1 MYQKI
6 ALVSLIATTVLG
18 CAPLKKASTERQVVV
33 TIDDSLLLHLVRSE
47 LERSIVEVQQTIVE
61 FYPPQPIPQEPP
73 TEKED
78 GVAVVS
84 PIVVT
89 APQGAVRRIVKTEIR
104 NETENKSSTD
114 SLSHSR
120 INTAARCDEQ
130 SSLEESPNTSGSSW
144 LKWCA
149 GCLALLLLIIAI
161 LKFK

>member
-1 MYQKI
+1 MYRQVI
-6 ALVSLIATTVLG
+6 TLTLATATLG
-18 CAPLKKASTERQVVV
+18 CSPLKNVQTERH
-33 TIDDSLLLHLVRSE
+33 IDVAIADSTLTRLIRSE
-47 LERSIVEVQQTIVE
+47 LERSITTLTQTEVE
-61 FYPPQPIPQEPP
+61 FYPPQPEEPIAKPGKSPEAVAPRRTTPQR
-73 TEKED
+73 
-78 GVAVVS
+78 
-84 PIVVT
+84 
-89 APQGAVRRIVKTEIR
+89 GAVKRITQTELV
-104 NETENKSSTD
+104 NGTESKSNTD

>member
-1 MYQKI
+1 M
-6 ALVSLIATTVLG
+6 LATTLG
-18 CAPLKKASTERQVVV
+18 CSPLKKAQHERHVDVVIADSTLTR
-33 TIDDSLLLHLVRSE
+33 LVRSE
-47 LERSIVEVQQTIVE
+47 LERTMTTLNQTVVE
-61 FYPPQPIPQEPP
+61 FYPPQPEQPKEPSKD
-73 TEKED
+73 KEQKA
-78 GVAVVS
+78 VAT
-84 PIVVT
+84 PPP
-89 APQGAVRRIVKTEIR
+89 APRPRGAVKRIVKTEVV
-104 NETENKSSTD
+104 NGTESKSNTD

>member
-1 MYQKI
+1 M
-6 ALVSLIATTVLG
+6 LATTLG
-18 CAPLKKASTERQVVV
+18 CSPLKKAQHERHVDVVIADSTLTR
-33 TIDDSLLLHLVRSE
+33 LVRSE
-47 LERSIVEVQQTIVE
+47 LERTMTTLNQTVVE
-61 FYPPQPIPQEPP
+61 FYPPQPEPP
-73 TEKED
+73 KESSKD
-78 GVAVVS
+78 QEQKAVAT
-84 PIVVT
+84 PPP
-89 APQGAVRRIVKTEIR
+89 APRPRGAVKRIVKTELV
-104 NETENKSSTD
+104 NGTESKSNTD

>member
-1 MYQKI
+1 MYRKI
-6 ALVSLIATTVLG
+6 TIVTLVGTVTLG
-18 CAPLKKASTERQVVV
+18 CSPLKNAQSERHIDIAIADSTLTRL
-33 TIDDSLLLHLVRSE
+33 IRSE
-47 LERSIVEVQQTIVE
+47 LERSLTTLTQTEVE
-61 FYPPQPIPQEPP
+61 FYPPEPTPQEPP
-73 TEKED
+73 PAEV
-78 GVAVVS
+78 VA
-84 PIVVT
+84 PRKPPT
-89 APQGAVRRIVKTEIR
+89 RGAVKRIVKTEVV
-104 NETENKSSTD
+104 NGTESKSTTD

>member
-1 MYQKI
+1 MYRKVI
-6 ALVSLIATTVLG
+6 TLTLATATLG
-18 CAPLKKASTERQVVV
+18 CAPLKEAHTEKHSELIIADSTLTRL
-33 TIDDSLLLHLVRSE
+33 IRSE
-47 LERSIVEVQQTIVE
+47 LERSITTLTQTEVE
-61 FYPPQPIPQEPP
+61 FYPPQPEEPKAEPRKSPEAVAPRRTTPQR
-73 TEKED
+73 
-78 GVAVVS
+78 
-84 PIVVT
+84 
-89 APQGAVRRIVKTEIR
+89 GAVKRITKTEVV
-104 NETENKSSTD
+104 NGTESKSNTD

>member
-1 MYQKI
+1 MYRNVI
-6 ALVSLIATTVLG
+6 TLTLATATLG
-18 CAPLKKASTERQVVV
+18 CSPLKNAQTERH
-33 TIDDSLLLHLVRSE
+33 IDVAIADSTLTRLIRSE
-47 LERSIVEVQQTIVE
+47 LERSITTLTQTEVE
-61 FYPPQPIPQEPP
+61 FYPPQPEQPKESSK
-73 TEKED
+73 EKEQKA
-78 GVAVVS
+78 VAT
-84 PIVVT
+84 PPP
-89 APQGAVRRIVKTEIR
+89 APRPRGAVKRIVKTEVV
-104 NETENKSSTD
+104 NGTESKSKTD

>member
-1 MYQKI
+1 MYRK
-6 ALVSLIATTVLG
+6 VTIATLVGTITMG
-18 CAPLKKASTERQVVV
+18 CAPLKEAHTEKHTELIIADSTL
-33 TIDDSLLLHLVRSE
+33 TKLIRSE
-47 LERSIVEVQQTIVE
+47 IERSITTLTQTEVE
-61 FYPPQPIPQEPP
+61 FYPPQPMPEEPKAEPGKSPEAVAPRRTTPQR
-73 TEKED
+73 
-78 GVAVVS
+78 
-84 PIVVT
+84 
-89 APQGAVRRIVKTEIR
+89 GAVKRITKTEVV
-104 NETENKSSTD
+104 NGTESKSNSD

>member
-1 MYQKI
+1 MYRKVI
-6 ALVSLIATTVLG
+6 TLTLATATLG
-18 CAPLKKASTERQVVV
+18 CAPLKEAHTEKHSELIIADSTLTRL
-33 TIDDSLLLHLVRSE
+33 IRSE
-47 LERSIVEVQQTIVE
+47 IERSITTLTQTEVE
-61 FYPPQPIPQEPP
+61 FYPPQPEEPKAEPGKSPEAVAPRRTTPQR
-73 TEKED
+73 
-78 GVAVVS
+78 
-84 PIVVT
+84 
-89 APQGAVRRIVKTEIR
+89 GAVKRITKTEVV
-104 NETENKSSTD
+104 NGTESKSNTD

>member
-1 MYQKI
+1 MYRKI
-6 ALVSLIATTVLG
+6 TIATLVGTITMG
-18 CAPLKKASTERQVVV
+18 CAPLKEAHTEKHSELIIADSTLTRL
-33 TIDDSLLLHLVRSE
+33 IRSE
-47 LERSIVEVQQTIVE
+47 IERSITTLTQTEVE
-61 FYPPQPIPQEPP
+61 FYPPQPMPEEPIAKPGKSPEAVAPRRTTPQR
-73 TEKED
+73 
-78 GVAVVS
+78 
-84 PIVVT
+84 
-89 APQGAVRRIVKTEIR
+89 GAVKRITKTEVV
-104 NETENKSSTD
+104 NGTESKSNTD

>member
-1 MYQKI
+1 MYRKVI
-6 ALVSLIATTVLG
+6 TLTLATATLG
-18 CAPLKKASTERQVVV
+18 CAPLKEAHTEKHSELIIADSTLTRL
-33 TIDDSLLLHLVRSE
+33 IRSE
-47 LERSIVEVQQTIVE
+47 IERSITTLTQTEVE
-61 FYPPQPIPQEPP
+61 FYPPQPEEPIAKPGKSPEAVAPRRTTPQR
-73 TEKED
+73 
-78 GVAVVS
+78 
-84 PIVVT
+84 
-89 APQGAVRRIVKTEIR
+89 GAVKRITKTEVV
-104 NETENKSSTD
+104 NGTESKSNID

>member
-1 MYQKI
+1 M
-6 ALVSLIATTVLG
+6 LATTLG
-18 CAPLKKASTERQVVV
+18 CSPLKNAQTERH
-33 TIDDSLLLHLVRSE
+33 IDVAIADSTLTRLIRSE
-47 LERSIVEVQQTIVE
+47 IERSITTLTQTEVE
-61 FYPPQPIPQEPP
+61 FYPPQPEEPIAKPGKSPEAVAPRRTTPQR
-73 TEKED
+73 
-78 GVAVVS
+78 
-84 PIVVT
+84 
-89 APQGAVRRIVKTEIR
+89 GAVKRITKTEVV
-104 NETENKSSTD
+104 NGTESKSNTD

>member
-1 MYQKI
+1 MYRKVI
-6 ALVSLIATTVLG
+6 TLTLATATLG
-18 CAPLKKASTERQVVV
+18 CAPLKEAHTEKHSELIIADSTLTRL
-33 TIDDSLLLHLVRSE
+33 IRSE
-47 LERSIVEVQQTIVE
+47 LERSITTLTQTEVE
-61 FYPPQPIPQEPP
+61 FYPPQPEKPIAKPGKSPEAVAPRRTTPQR
-73 TEKED
+73 
-78 GVAVVS
+78 
-84 PIVVT
+84 
-89 APQGAVRRIVKTEIR
+89 GAVKRITKTELV
-104 NETENKSSTD
+104 NGTESKSNTD

>member
-1 MYQKI
+1 M
-6 ALVSLIATTVLG
+6 G
-18 CAPLKKASTERQVVV
+18 CAPLKEAHTEKHSELIIADSTLTRL
-33 TIDDSLLLHLVRSE
+33 IRSE
-47 LERSIVEVQQTIVE
+47 IERSITTLTQTEVE
-61 FYPPQPIPQEPP
+61 FYPPQPEEPKAEP
-73 TEKED
+73 GKSPEA
-78 GVAVVS
+78 VA
-84 PIVVT
+84 PRRT
-89 APQGAVRRIVKTEIR
+89 TPRRGAVKRITKTEVV
-104 NETENKSSTD
+104 NGTESKSNTD

>member
-1 MYQKI
+1 M
-6 ALVSLIATTVLG
+6 LATTLG
-18 CAPLKKASTERQVVV
+18 CSPLKNAQHERHVDVVIADSTLTR
-33 TIDDSLLLHLVRSE
+33 LVRSE
-47 LERSIVEVQQTIVE
+47 LERTMTTLNQTVVE
-61 FYPPQPIPQEPP
+61 FYPPQPEQPKEPSKD
-73 TEKED
+73 KEQKA
-78 GVAVVS
+78 VAT
-84 PIVVT
+84 PPP
-89 APQGAVRRIVKTEIR
+89 APRPRGAVKRIVKTEVV
-104 NETENKSSTD
+104 NGTESKSTTD

>member
-1 MYQKI
+1 MYRKVI
-6 ALVSLIATTVLG
+6 TLTLATATLG
-18 CAPLKKASTERQVVV
+18 CAPLKEAHTEKHSELIIADSTLTRL
-33 TIDDSLLLHLVRSE
+33 IRSE
-47 LERSIVEVQQTIVE
+47 IERSITTLTQTEVE
-61 FYPPQPIPQEPP
+61 FYPPQPEEPKAEP
-73 TEKED
+73 GKSPEA
-78 GVAVVS
+78 VA
-84 PIVVT
+84 PRRT
-89 APQGAVRRIVKTEIR
+89 TLQRGAVKRITKTELV
-104 NETENKSSTD
+104 NGTESKSNTD